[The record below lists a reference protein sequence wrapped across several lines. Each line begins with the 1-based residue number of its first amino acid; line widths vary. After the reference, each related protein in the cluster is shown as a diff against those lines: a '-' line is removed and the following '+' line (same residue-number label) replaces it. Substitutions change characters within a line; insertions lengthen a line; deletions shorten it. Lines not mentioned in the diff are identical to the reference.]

1 MTMPPWVQPV
11 ATQMLHGLAATAEV
25 AVVSII
31 ASVML
36 GLALGMLA
44 TFSNTVLR
52 LVITGYMELWRGLPV
67 IVTLFFIFFALPALD
82 VTLPPIVAAEL
93 AIVLWGSAN
102 LAVLVRG
109 AIQSIPRGQFE
120 AAAAIGFSWPRR
132 MVHIILPQ
140 ALRRLLP
147 PALGIV
153 VILIQLTTI
162 SSLVGVHDFLGVA
175 RLSIERLTL
184 TTGNTHAVPI
194 LGAVLLVY
202 FAVSNLLNALSRRLE
217 RKLQS
222 H

>member
-1 MTMPPWVQPV
+1 MTMPTWVQPV
-11 ATQMLHGLAATAEV
+11 ATQMLHGLGATAEV
-25 AVVSII
+25 AAVSIA
-31 ASVML
+31 ASVVL

-44 TFSNTVLR
+44 TLGDKMLR
-52 LVITGYMELWRGLPV
+52 LVIGAYIELWRGLPV
-67 IVTLFFIFFALPALD
+67 IVTLFFIFFALPAIEL
-82 VTLPPIVAAEL
+82 TLPPIVAAEM

-109 AIQSIPRGQFE
+109 AIESIPRGQFE
-120 AAAAIGFSWPRR
+120 AAAAIGFSWPKR

-162 SSLVGVHDFLGVA
+162 SSLIGVHDFLGVA

-184 TTGNTHAVPI
+184 TTGDTHAVPI
-194 LGAVLLVY
+194 LGTVLIVY
-202 FAVSNLLNALSRRLE
+202 FAISNTLNALSRWLE
-217 RKLQS
+217 RRLQVQ
-222 H
+222 